1 MHATRLHPFSTV
13 TIQEN
18 GDVTYNHGGAP
29 LQTTPDTMRHAFPS
43 HHTMTVTPSDFA
55 LGDPSGYVDDSWS
68 YAQTDGERISHSMGN
83 AGFFRTV
90 QPEGTDSSGSP
101 NPNRLCNDEST
112 MKCVNDV
119 DYTPAPTNSTSSTVF
134 PDHTDASR
142 SWTGI
147 EPLYCPSPLPGAL
160 RRGEVQSTFLTSSYN
175 ETQSVSI
182 GSLKPPDKYLVDGI
196 YSSASQ
202 RQSITDLRPSW
213 DGELHP
219 TPYGGRNDCSE
230 PSGESS
236 AGPIVTPQG
245 LASPPNKS
253 PLGSSAKPSPS
264 SFPPHCPWG
273 GIFLSDGRKY
283 SCMYALNGQS
293 ESQIL
298 EHWAR
303 EHVANEIFAF
313 RARVITE
320 WDQACFLN
328 TPQKLWTAL
337 SHLGICPNKPC
348 VGEIYKATRRIVRGS
363 YGYPTGSDI
372 ATSKI
377 HFIFNRQTLTILIS
391 LSLSLGRYIYLSDG
405 NKYRCMYTLDSQ
417 SDTQILEHWAR
428 EHVANEIFAFRARV
442 ITEWDQ
448 ACFLN
453 TPQKL
458 WNAISNLGICPNEPC
473 VGEVFK
479 AIGDREEMIHRHL
492 LNHPECGAVFIVSNA
507 AFTVPPQRAYMD
519 MAVQL
524 GYGDPR

>member
-1 MHATRLHPFSTV
+1 MHATQLHPFSTV

-18 GDVTYNHGGAP
+18 GDATYDHRGAP
-29 LQTTPDTMRHAFPS
+29 LQTTPDTTRHALPS
-43 HHTMTVTPSDFA
+43 YHTMTVTPSDSA

-83 AGFFRTV
+83 AGFFSTV

-112 MKCVNDV
+112 MKCVNNV
-119 DYTPAPTNSTSSTVF
+119 DYTPAPTNSTRIFVKMNRTVQRF
-134 PDHTDASR
+134 SPTTPMIPDRGQGSNLCTVHRLSLERCDAEKSKVHCD
-142 SWTGI
+142 S
-147 EPLYCPSPLPGAL
+147 
-160 RRGEVQSTFLTSSYN
+160 
-175 ETQSVSI
+175 ETQSSSI

-196 YSSASQ
+196 YSSAGQ
-202 RQSITDLRPSW
+202 TQSNTDLRPSW

-245 LASPPNKS
+245 LASPPIKS

-337 SHLGICPNKPC
+337 SHLGICPNQPC
-348 VGEIYKATRRIVRGS
+348 VGEIYKAT
-363 YGYPTGSDI
+363 D
-372 ATSKI
+372 
-377 HFIFNRQTLTILIS
+377 
-391 LSLSLGRYIYLSDG
+391 
-405 NKYRCMYTLDSQ
+405 
-417 SDTQILEHWAR
+417 
-428 EHVANEIFAFRARV
+428 
-442 ITEWDQ
+442 
-448 ACFLN
+448 
-453 TPQKL
+453 
-458 WNAISNLGICPNEPC
+458 
-473 VGEVFK
+473 
-479 AIGDREEMIHRHL
+479 DREEMIYSHL
-492 LNHPECGAVFIVSNA
+492 LKHPECEPAFTV
-507 AFTVPPQRAYMD
+507 AFTVPPNRGYMD
-519 MAVQL
+519 MAAEL
-524 GYGDPR
+524 GYDDPR

>member
-1 MHATRLHPFSTV
+1 MQATRLHPFSTV

-18 GDVTYNHGGAP
+18 GDATYNHGGAP
-29 LQTTPDTMRHAFPS
+29 LQTTPDTTRHAFPS

-55 LGDPSGYVDDSWS
+55 LGDPSGFVDDSWS
-68 YAQTDGERISHSMGN
+68 YAQTDSERISHSMGN
-83 AGFFRTV
+83 AGFFSTV

-134 PDHTDASR
+134 PDHTDDSR

-160 RRGEVQSTFLTSSYN
+160 RRGEVQSTFLTSGDS
-175 ETQSVSI
+175 ETQRSSI

-196 YSSASQ
+196 YSSAGQ
-202 RQSITDLRPSW
+202 RQSTSDLRPSW

-273 GIFLSDGRKY
+273 SIFLSDGRKY

-348 VGEIYKATRRIVRGS
+348 VGEIYKAT
-363 YGYPTGSDI
+363 D
-372 ATSKI
+372 
-377 HFIFNRQTLTILIS
+377 
-391 LSLSLGRYIYLSDG
+391 
-405 NKYRCMYTLDSQ
+405 
-417 SDTQILEHWAR
+417 
-428 EHVANEIFAFRARV
+428 
-442 ITEWDQ
+442 
-448 ACFLN
+448 
-453 TPQKL
+453 
-458 WNAISNLGICPNEPC
+458 
-473 VGEVFK
+473 
-479 AIGDREEMIHRHL
+479 DREEMIYSHL
-492 LNHPECGAVFIVSNA
+492 LKHPECEPAFTV
-507 AFTVPPQRAYMD
+507 AFTVPPNSGYMD
-519 MAVQL
+519 MAAEL
-524 GYGDPR
+524 GYDDPR